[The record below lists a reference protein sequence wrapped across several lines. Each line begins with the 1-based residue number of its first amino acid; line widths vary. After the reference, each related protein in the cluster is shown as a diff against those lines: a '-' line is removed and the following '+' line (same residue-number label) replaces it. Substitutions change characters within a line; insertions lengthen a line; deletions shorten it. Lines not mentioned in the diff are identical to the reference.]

1 MKSNELEE
9 ELEQLA
15 TPKGEEEKSI
25 FISYTGKDK
34 ELLKR
39 FDEVVA
45 SVEIKRHRA
54 NLEKIDK
61 PEWLSIRDN
70 IRKSRA
76 FFLLVGKELVRFQG
90 SEDPEIIK
98 EWRYTQNWIAFEI
111 GVACER
117 EMDVWVLCDDV
128 TINFPVPYL
137 NNYFPMGLGE
147 GKTEAFDFFVEVL
160 KNYEK
165 GFSYPCHPDF
175 GLVECISCGAM
186 FNLRLDVPSGDSIIC
201 PQCLQELILTD

>member
-1 MKSNELEE
+1 MK
-9 ELEQLA
+9 
-15 TPKGEEEKSI
+15 KSI
-25 FISYTGKDK
+25 FISHTKKDK
-34 ELLKR
+34 EFCNR
-39 FDEVVA
+39 FDNVCA
-45 SVEIKRHRA
+45 SVGIERHNS
-54 NLEKIDK
+54 NLESIEK
-61 PEWLSIRDN
+61 PEWSSIRDL

-76 FFLLVGKELVRFQG
+76 FFLLIGKELVRFQG

-165 GFSYPCHPDF
+165 GYSYPCPYPDFYPDF
-175 GLVECISCGAM
+175 GLVDLVECISCGAM
-186 FNLRLDVPSGDSIIC
+186 FNLTLDVPSGDSIIC